1 MDMMSIVTV
10 HSAVA
15 DDAARLPGSRH
26 LPHRSPAGAGAM
38 SVAPS
43 RAEIYRSP
51 NPSTPP
57 RNPTKVV
64 QL

>member
-1 MDMMSIVTV
+1 MDTMSIVTA
-10 HSAVA
+10 HSALA
-15 DDAARLPGSRH
+15 GGAARLPGSRH

-38 SVAPS
+38 SVALS
-43 RAEIYRSP
+43 RTEITIRQT
-51 NPSTPP
+51 PSTPP